1 MSFDE
6 LFLSH
11 LGGTENNCL
20 SDILDTHNDEVNEFQ
35 IIRRSSYY
43 DYEKCNDFA
52 KENKDRFN
60 ILSTNI
66 QSINSKFSELELF
79 LEYLDSINFKFNVI
93 CMQETWKAEGDDF
106 SPFMLHGYNSITQGK
121 TSSSKGGLVIYID
134 DQYKADVVINLN
146 SYEHWEG
153 LIIKVNGGNLLKT
166 LNIGNIYRPPKMLN
180 EQINAFTTEFSSVVA
195 SLTNSNNELI
205 IAGDFNINLLKIN
218 EIEVNSNFFDTLIS
232 HSLYPQITLPTRFTR
247 TNGTLIDNF
256 FCKLNK
262 TTLESKTG
270 ILTNKLSDHQPYFM
284 SLKITQKNEPLP
296 KYIKINIV
304 NTEAMHNVRH
314 EIKSEE
320 IYNKFNKKPTAD
332 PNSNFTTL
340 CNEILRSK
348 NKHMP
353 SKWVKFNKY
362 KHKKSSWITKVH

>member
-1 MSFDE
+1 MIKCFGPTTRVWLLDM
-6 LFLSH
+6 L
-11 LGGTENNCL
+11 NDCL
-20 SDILDTHNDEVNEFQ
+20 KQQQIPNVLRKAKVVALLKPGKDPESPKSYRPIALLCSLYKLLERMILTRLQ
-35 IIRRSSYY
+35 
-43 DYEKCNDFA
+43 KCNDIA

-205 IAGDFNINLLKIN
+205 IAGDFNINVLKIN

-247 TNGTLIDNF
+247 MV
-256 FCKLNK
+256 
-262 TTLESKTG
+262 
-270 ILTNKLSDHQPYFM
+270 P
-284 SLKITQKNEPLP
+284 
-296 KYIKINIV
+296 
-304 NTEAMHNVRH
+304 
-314 EIKSEE
+314 
-320 IYNKFNKKPTAD
+320 
-332 PNSNFTTL
+332 
-340 CNEILRSK
+340 
-348 NKHMP
+348 
-353 SKWVKFNKY
+353 
-362 KHKKSSWITKVH
+362 